1 MKHLTIMLKPASSL
15 CNLRCKYCFYADITS
30 LREVSSFG
38 VMKESAMTAVMDH
51 IFIDLDD
58 GDYLTLSFQGGEPML
73 AGLPFYRNLVQYIA
87 GKKRNIH
94 INYTLQTNGILLDD
108 DWCKFLA
115 KYGFLIGIPGYS
127 PGKPR
132 RGPGRHSRT
141 GNVRTGSS
149 FHLPV
154 EEISHRA

>member
-73 AGLPFYRNLVQYIA
+73 AGLPF
-87 GKKRNIH
+87 
-94 INYTLQTNGILLDD
+94 TGI
-108 DWCKFLA
+108 W
-115 KYGFLIGIPGYS
+115 YS
-127 PGKPR
+127 ILREK
-132 RGPGRHSRT
+132 
-141 GNVRTGSS
+141 N
-149 FHLPV
+149 
-154 EEISHRA
+154 EISI

>member
-1 MKHLTIMLKPASSL
+1 MLKPASSL

-94 INYTLQTNGILLDD
+94 INFRPTEFFWMMTGASFLPTTGFSSESPWIFSRKATTRSGSTQPDRERTNR
-108 DWCKFLA
+108 F
-115 KYGFLIGIPGYS
+115 FVPS
-127 PGKPR
+127 PC
-132 RGPGRHSRT
+132 
-141 GNVRTGSS
+141 
-149 FHLPV
+149 
-154 EEISHRA
+154 

>member
-1 MKHLTIMLKPASSL
+1 
-15 CNLRCKYCFYADITS
+15 
-30 LREVSSFG
+30 
-38 VMKESAMTAVMDH
+38 MDH

-115 KYGFLIGIPGYS
+115 NTGFSSES
-127 PGKPR
+127 PWIF
-132 RGPGRHSRT
+132 SRKAT
-141 GNVRTGSS
+141 TRSGSTQPDRERTNRFFVPS
-149 FHLPV
+149 PC
-154 EEISHRA
+154 

>member
-115 KYGFLIGIPGYS
+115 KYGFLIGISLDILPESHDAFPYLQGCLPRSWHPHPPHSSYS
-127 PGKPR
+127 PNG
-132 RGPGRHSRT
+132 
-141 GNVRTGSS
+141 
-149 FHLPV
+149 
-154 EEISHRA
+154 

>member
-73 AGLPFYRNLVQYIA
+73 AGLPFYRNLVPVY
-87 GKKRNIH
+87 GKTKYPYKLYPSDPRNFS
-94 INYTLQTNGILLDD
+94 DD
-108 DWCKFLA
+108 DALQVSLA
-115 KYGFLIGIPGYS
+115 NTGFLIGIS
-127 PGKPR
+127 WIF
-132 RGPGRHSRT
+132 SRKAT
-141 GNVRTGSS
+141 TRSGSTAGGNVRTGSS

>member
-108 DWCKFLA
+108 ASFLPNT
-115 KYGFLIGIPGYS
+115 GFSSES
-127 PGKPR
+127 PWIF
-132 RGPGRHSRT
+132 SRKAT
-141 GNVRTGSS
+141 TRSGSTQPDRERTNRFFVPS
-149 FHLPV
+149 PC
-154 EEISHRA
+154 

>member
-94 INYTLQTNGILLDD
+94 INYTLMQVYFDD
-108 DWCKFLA
+108 FIFAAPLHD
-115 KYGFLIGIPGYS
+115 S
-127 PGKPR
+127 PGS
-132 RGPGRHSRT
+132 GRTVCCFLLHQSI
-141 GNVRTGSS
+141 
-149 FHLPV
+149 L
-154 EEISHRA
+154 

>member
-58 GDYLTLSFQGGEPML
+58 GDYLTLSFQGGEL
-73 AGLPFYRNLVQYIA
+73 F
-87 GKKRNIH
+87 
-94 INYTLQTNGILLDD
+94 TGI
-108 DWCKFLA
+108 W
-115 KYGFLIGIPGYS
+115 YS
-127 PGKPR
+127 ILREK
-132 RGPGRHSRT
+132 
-141 GNVRTGSS
+141 N
-149 FHLPV
+149 
-154 EEISHRA
+154 EISI

>member
-115 KYGFLIGIPGYS
+115 KYGFRYDYFSDVSYS
-127 PGKPR
+127 EWRASLRFHYTDPELK
-132 RGPGRHSRT
+132 SIV
-141 GNVRTGSS
+141 NS
-149 FHLPV
+149 FLQ
-154 EEISHRA
+154 EESNL

>member
-38 VMKESAMTAVMDH
+38 VMKESAITAVMDH

-73 AGLPFYRNLVQYIA
+73 AELPFYRNLVQYIA

-115 KYGFLIGIPGYS
+115 KYGFSSES
-127 PGKPR
+127 PWIF
-132 RGPGRHSRT
+132 SRKAT
-141 GNVRTGSS
+141 TRSGSTQPDRERTNRFFVPSS
-149 FHLPV
+149 C
-154 EEISHRA
+154 

>member
-1 MKHLTIMLKPASSL
+1 MKHLTIMLKPASSF

-94 INYTLQTNGILLDD
+94 INYTLQTGAS
-108 DWCKFLA
+108 FLPNT
-115 KYGFLIGIPGYS
+115 GFSSES
-127 PGKPR
+127 PWIF
-132 RGPGRHSRT
+132 SRKAT
-141 GNVRTGSS
+141 TRSGSTQPDRERTNRFFVPS
-149 FHLPV
+149 PC
-154 EEISHRA
+154 

>member
-94 INYTLQTNGILLDD
+94 INYTLQTWMMTGAS
-108 DWCKFLA
+108 FLPNT
-115 KYGFLIGIPGYS
+115 GFSSES
-127 PGKPR
+127 PWIF
-132 RGPGRHSRT
+132 SRKAT
-141 GNVRTGSS
+141 TRSGSTQPDREHTNRFFVPS
-149 FHLPV
+149 PC
-154 EEISHRA
+154 

>member
-108 DWCKFLA
+108 DCASFLPNT
-115 KYGFLIGIPGYS
+115 GFSSES
-127 PGKPR
+127 PWIF
-132 RGPGRHSRT
+132 SRKAT
-141 GNVRTGSS
+141 TRSGSTQPDRERTNRFFVPS
-149 FHLPV
+149 PC
-154 EEISHRA
+154 

>member
-94 INYTLQTNGILLDD
+94 INYTFRPTEFFWMMTGASFLPNTGFSSESPWIFSRKATTRSGSTQPDKERTNR
-108 DWCKFLA
+108 F
-115 KYGFLIGIPGYS
+115 FVPS
-127 PGKPR
+127 PC
-132 RGPGRHSRT
+132 
-141 GNVRTGSS
+141 
-149 FHLPV
+149 
-154 EEISHRA
+154 